1 MFQLK
6 ISPQKTR
13 KLSKND
19 KFVTNKTKIC
29 LFCYSFIILMKLRL
43 NFQLIVF
50 ISHIILSE
58 NVLNETKND
67 TAQKKMKKPH
77 IGNMPQNYSQF

>member
-1 MFQLK
+1 
-6 ISPQKTR
+6 
-13 KLSKND
+13 
-19 KFVTNKTKIC
+19 
-29 LFCYSFIILMKLRL
+29 MKLRL

-67 TAQKKMKKPH
+67 TAQKKMKKP
-77 IGNMPQNYSQF
+77 QNYSQF